1 MTAIHRMF
9 AAGCAVLLALC
20 LAPVHAASPVPRD
33 APDFTI
39 VEPSG
44 RTTSL
49 SSFKG
54 QVVLLEFMFVKC
66 QRCTAAAQT
75 IDKLY
80 AELGP
85 RGFQPVALAFD
96 NGLDSGQMDVFRK
109 LLKIDYLFGATTAAA
124 VDHYLGRAPMERFQ
138 LPQMVLIDRAGVIRT
153 QSLPIGETK
162 MLGEASLRQMIEQ
175 LLDEAAP
182 SGKSG

>member
-1 MTAIHRMF
+1 MY
-9 AAGCAVLLALC
+9 
-20 LAPVHAASPVPRD
+20 
-33 APDFTI
+33 
-39 VEPSG
+39 
-44 RTTSL
+44 
-49 SSFKG
+49 
-54 QVVLLEFMFVKC
+54 VKC
-66 QRCTAAAQT
+66 QRCTTAAQT

-85 RGFQPVALAFD
+85 RGFQPIALAFD
-96 NGLDSGQMDVFRK
+96 NGLDSGQMELYRK
-109 LLKIDYLFGATTAAA
+109 LLKIDYLFGTTTSAE

-153 QSLPIGETK
+153 QSLAIGETK
-162 MLGEASLRQMIEQ
+162 MLDEAALRQMIEH